1 MALQGAVVV
10 LIGDSHP
17 SPFFLIDYLP
27 YVLAEVDQLFSLPS
41 TTPVFL
47 FGHSQGG
54 GGVARVLTD
63 EDLPASD
70 PRQKVRARVVG
81 GLLLAPTFGG
91 VELHMNVAPSL
102 VIYGALDTDGP
113 AFRVQCTN
121 STKYSPFLL
130 SPVRLYQNARSAF
143 NALLLVDGATHFRW
157 IQAHDDVG
165 KVSNIESEREQNLI
179 LDGPDDSRP
188 AGTVYRYH
196 DLILRSYATYFY
208 RMLALNQPDY
218 EQCFVNP
225 EFQIPELSVSTA
237 PSKVVNQIHRYASSR
252 LLTSL
257 NRTSDVRKT
266 YRVCNMV
273 VTREVVA
280 NGVEQTSENG
290 GLHATSTLDVD
301 QLRSLPFFNLD
312 LIVVE
317 GTSIDVSFKISPGLR
332 IGTVDV
338 LYAQVSVLSPDAS
351 LYDGKVDV
359 HCEITFGNGGT
370 AEMPVMEESLR
381 RRDVL
386 LSQTQLESTG
396 GETDEELGDMHTV
409 VEMHVP
415 VAWFLQECYGTVTDT
430 GEATM
435 TTLRLTIM
443 AGDRIRF
450 GLGHLGIFR
459 LINDGR
465 MFT

>member
-257 NRTSDVRKT
+257 NRTGDVRPS
-266 YRVCNMV
+266 YRVRNMV
-273 VTREVVA
+273 VTRKVVA
-280 NGVEQTSENG
+280 DGVEQTLENR
-290 GLHATSTLDVD
+290 GLRATSTLDID
-301 QLRSLPFFNLD
+301 QSRSLPFFDLD
-312 LIVVE
+312 LILVE
-317 GTSIDVSFKISPGLR
+317 GRSIEVSFTITPGLR
-332 IGTVDV
+332 VTTADV

-359 HCEITFGNGGT
+359 RCEMTLGNGGK
-370 AEMPVMEESLR
+370 AAMPVMEESLR

-386 LSQTQLESTG
+386 LSPLYEPYGQTAKN
-396 GETDEELGDMHTV
+396 LGDMHTV

-415 VAWFLQECYGTVTDT
+415 VAWFLQQCYGTVTDT

-435 TTLRLTIM
+435 TTLRLTIT

-450 GLGHLGIFR
+450 GLGRLGILR
-459 LINDGR
+459 LTNDGR
-465 MFT
+465 MLS